1 MKIYA
6 NLHLHSTHSDGK
18 YTPEEL
24 VRLAKE
30 EGYGAIAVTDHDTV
44 TANEALMRCAAENGL
59 ESIFGCE
66 FTVPP
71 TDDDP
76 LTDFHFV
83 AFDFDPTYPPM
94 AEYLKGMALRQ
105 TDKTVVTL
113 DRCHKAGFMREL
125 SMEDVYEAN
134 PGIAWFCNEQV
145 FVAMLK
151 KGMAKPED
159 YEEWVENVW
168 YFHEHLAPIP
178 PAYAFKDA
186 QSIIDLV
193 HAAGGII
200 LIAHPHNQLHF
211 IDRLVAMGLDGM
223 EVYHPDLLPEEQTE
237 AMRIAYEKNL
247 FIAGGTDHSG
257 VLGGEY
263 ISYANPETC
272 PYYLEPRVFGT
283 MEEHFHELKERKI
296 GKRDYKHTH
305 TARRGKY
312 L

>member
-1 MKIYA
+1 MEIYA

-30 EGYGAIAVTDHDTV
+30 EGYGAIAVTDHDPV

-59 ESIFGCE
+59 ESIFGSE
-66 FTVPP
+66 FTVPA
-71 TDDDP
+71 TMGEKSA
-76 LTDFHFV
+76 FHFV

-94 AEYLKGMALRQ
+94 AEYLAGMAKRQ
-105 TDKTVVTL
+105 TNMTEVTL
-113 DRCHKAGFMREL
+113 ERCHQNGFMTEL
-125 SMEDVYEAN
+125 TMEDVYEAN
-134 PGIAWFCNEQV
+134 PGVAWYCNEQV
-145 FVAMLK
+145 FRAMLK

-159 YEEWVENVW
+159 YEDWVNDIF
-168 YFHEHLAPIP
+168 YHHEHLAPIP
-178 PAYAFKDA
+178 PAYPFKDA
-186 QSIIDLV
+186 QGIIDLV

-200 LIAHPHNQLHF
+200 LIAHPHGQLHF
-211 IDRLVAMGLDGM
+211 IDRLVAMGLDGL
-223 EVYHPDLLPEEQTE
+223 EVYHADLLPEEQLE

-257 VLGGEY
+257 TLGGEY
-263 ISYANPETC
+263 VSFADPTKC

-283 MEEHFHELKERKI
+283 MEEHFRELKERKI
-296 GKRDYKHTH
+296 GKREYKHTH

>member
-24 VRLAKE
+24 VRFAKE

-71 TDDDP
+71 TDEP
-76 LTDFHFV
+76 HSDFHFV

-94 AEYLKGMALRQ
+94 AEYLRGMALRE
-105 TDKTVVTL
+105 TDMAIVTFE
-113 DRCHKAGFMREL
+113 RCQKAGFMTEL
-125 SMEDVYEAN
+125 TWQDVLDAN
-134 PGIAWFCNEQV
+134 EGVAWFCNEQV
-145 FVAMLK
+145 FRAMVI
-151 KGMAKPED
+151 KGIAKPED
-159 YEEWVENVW
+159 YEDWVNKIW
-168 YFHEHLAPIP
+168 YYHEHLAPIP
-178 PAYAFKDA
+178 PAYPFKDA
-186 QSIIDLV
+186 KGIIDLV

-200 LIAHPHNQLHF
+200 LMAHPHKQLHF
-211 IDRLVAMGLDGM
+211 IDRLVAMGLDGL

-283 MEEHFHELKERKI
+283 MEEHFRELKERKI
-296 GKRDYKHTH
+296 GKREYKHTH